1 MSAVAEVE
9 SINSPEISM
18 KRSNSI
24 SLVEN
29 PEVKDLI
36 KIPYVKELLV
46 KLDVLK
52 NGIISERKKNKEN
65 ESHIKQ
71 LESDLN
77 LKISQIKDLTEAKSD
92 LEKQLELEKKKL
104 AKKEEGFLKMAS
116 LLNSSTQNS
125 GKFYINPIKNTENS
139 EENNESEKII
149 EKKKSEKDLVKV
161 VSNEEINK
169 LKQEITR
176 LKFENETLVLKLN
189 KSMEENENKKLEFK
203 SQLNK
208 QKYKINYLEAEL
220 KNKDKEKT
228 DLEEKL
234 KQNLSKYQEFSKER
248 EHYDIL
254 IKEYKKGRDE
264 AIHQMNACLEKC
276 GKLTEENQEYKD
288 SIALHQSDA
297 TKMAEKLAEYKSML
311 MKVNLRNQ
319 MFHVIKIGLIS
330 NIDIDIYF
338 GQDKDGNYVMRID
351 EKDSVELI
359 NILDVDYIK
368 QVDKTNKNK
377 VQISYM
383 SQSKR
388 IRFNVIVDDYVI
400 DQFIEAYSNFY
411 SESVKVQNKI
421 AY

>member
-1 MSAVAEVE
+1 MSVETEEE
-9 SINSPEISM
+9 SINSPEIPT

-24 SLVEN
+24 SLTDN

-52 NGIISERKKNKEN
+52 NGIINERKKNKEN
-65 ESHIKQ
+65 ESQIKQ
-71 LESDLN
+71 LESELN
-77 LKISQIKDLTEAKSD
+77 SKASQIKDLTEAKSD
-92 LEKQLELEKKKL
+92 LEKQLEIEKKKL
-104 AKKEEGFLKMAS
+104 AKKEEGFLRMAS
-116 LLNSSTQNS
+116 LLNSSSQNS
-125 GKFYINPIKNTENS
+125 GKFCVNPSKSLENG
-139 EENNESEKII
+139 EEIDENEKKI
-149 EKKKSEKDLVKV
+149 EKKKSEKELP
-161 VSNEEINK
+161 SITNEEMLK
-169 LKQEITR
+169 LKEEITR
-176 LKFENETLVLKLN
+176 LKFENETIILKLN
-189 KSMEENENKKLEFK
+189 KSLEEYENKKLEFK
-203 SQLNK
+203 TLIK
-208 QKYKINYLEAEL
+208 EQKDKIKSLEEEII
-220 KNKDKEKT
+220 KKDKEKQ

-234 KQNLSKYQEFSKER
+234 KLNLTKYQEFSKER

-254 IKEYKKGRDE
+254 IKDYKKSRDE

-288 SIALHQSDA
+288 NIALHQSDA
-297 TKMAEKLAEYKSML
+297 VKMAEKLAEYKNML
-311 MKVNLRNQ
+311 IKINLRNQ
-319 MFHVIKIGLIS
+319 MFHVIKVGLLS

-351 EKDSVELI
+351 EKDNVELI

-368 QVDKTNKNK
+368 QVDKNNKNK

-383 SQSKR
+383 SKSKR
-388 IRFNVIVDDYVI
+388 IRTNVIVDDYVI
-400 DQFIEAYSNFY
+400 EQFIEAYRNFY

>member
-1 MSAVAEVE
+1 MSAAAEVE
-9 SINSPEISM
+9 SINSPEIPM

-149 EKKKSEKDLVKV
+149 EKKKSEKDLVKI

-208 QKYKINYLEAEL
+208 QKYKINYLKAEL

-319 MFHVIKIGLIS
+319 MFHVIKVGLIS

>member
-1 MSAVAEVE
+1 
-9 SINSPEISM
+9 
-18 KRSNSI
+18 
-24 SLVEN
+24 
-29 PEVKDLI
+29 
-36 KIPYVKELLV
+36 
-46 KLDVLK
+46 
-52 NGIISERKKNKEN
+52 
-65 ESHIKQ
+65 
-71 LESDLN
+71 
-77 LKISQIKDLTEAKSD
+77 
-92 LEKQLELEKKKL
+92 
-104 AKKEEGFLKMAS
+104 
-116 LLNSSTQNS
+116 
-125 GKFYINPIKNTENS
+125 
-139 EENNESEKII
+139 
-149 EKKKSEKDLVKV
+149 
-161 VSNEEINK
+161 
-169 LKQEITR
+169 
-176 LKFENETLVLKLN
+176 
-189 KSMEENENKKLEFK
+189 MEENENKKLEFK

-368 QVDKTNKNK
+368 QVDKANKNK
-377 VQISYM
+377 VQIS
-383 SQSKR
+383 
-388 IRFNVIVDDYVI
+388 
-400 DQFIEAYSNFY
+400 
-411 SESVKVQNKI
+411 
-421 AY
+421 

>member
-1 MSAVAEVE
+1 MSAAAEVE
-9 SINSPEISM
+9 SFNSPEIPM

-149 EKKKSEKDLVKV
+149 EKKKSEKDLVKI

>member
-1 MSAVAEVE
+1 MSIETEVE
-9 SINSPEISM
+9 SINSPEIPM

-24 SLVEN
+24 SLNDN

-52 NGIISERKKNKEN
+52 NGIINERKKNKEN
-65 ESHIKQ
+65 ESQIKQ
-71 LESDLN
+71 LESELN
-77 LKISQIKDLTEAKSD
+77 SKSSQIKDLTEAKSD
-92 LEKQLELEKKKL
+92 LEKQLEIEKKKL
-104 AKKEEGFLKMAS
+104 AKKEEGFLRMAS
-116 LLNSSTQNS
+116 LLNSSSQNS
-125 GKFYINPIKNTENS
+125 GKFCVNPSKSLENV
-139 EENNESEKII
+139 EEIDESEKKI
-149 EKKKSEKDLVKV
+149 EKKKSEKELPLIT
-161 VSNEEINK
+161 NEEMLK
-169 LKQEITR
+169 LKEEITR
-176 LKFENETLVLKLN
+176 LKFENETIILKLN
-189 KSMEENENKKLEFK
+189 KSLEEYENKKLEFK
-203 SQLNK
+203 TLIK
-208 QKYKINYLEAEL
+208 EQKDKIKSLEEEII
-220 KNKDKEKT
+220 KKDKEKQ

-234 KQNLSKYQEFSKER
+234 KLNLTKYQEFSKER

-254 IKEYKKGRDE
+254 IKDYKKSRDE

-288 SIALHQSDA
+288 NIALHQSDA
-297 TKMAEKLAEYKSML
+297 VKMAEKLAEYKNML
-311 MKVNLRNQ
+311 IKINLRNQ
-319 MFHVIKIGLIS
+319 MFHVIKVGLLS

-351 EKDSVELI
+351 EKDNVELI

-368 QVDKTNKNK
+368 QVDKNNKNK

-383 SQSKR
+383 SKSKR
-388 IRFNVIVDDYVI
+388 IRTNVIVDDYVI
-400 DQFIEAYSNFY
+400 EQFIEAYRNFY

>member
-1 MSAVAEVE
+1 MSVETEEE
-9 SINSPEISM
+9 SINSPEIPM

-24 SLVEN
+24 SLIDN

-52 NGIISERKKNKEN
+52 NGIINERKKNKEN
-65 ESHIKQ
+65 ESQIKQ
-71 LESDLN
+71 LESELN
-77 LKISQIKDLTEAKSD
+77 SKASQIKELTEAKSD
-92 LEKQLELEKKKL
+92 LEKQLEIEKKKL
-104 AKKEEGFLKMAS
+104 AKKEEGFLRMAS
-116 LLNSSTQNS
+116 LLNSSSQNS
-125 GKFYINPIKNTENS
+125 GKFCVNPSKSLENG
-139 EENNESEKII
+139 EEIDENEKKI
-149 EKKKSEKDLVKV
+149 EKKKSEKELP
-161 VSNEEINK
+161 SITNEEMLK
-169 LKQEITR
+169 LKEEITR
-176 LKFENETLVLKLN
+176 LKFENETIILKLN
-189 KSMEENENKKLEFK
+189 KSLEEYENKKLEFK
-203 SQLNK
+203 TLIK
-208 QKYKINYLEAEL
+208 EQKDKIKSLEEEII
-220 KNKDKEKT
+220 KKDKEKQ

-234 KQNLSKYQEFSKER
+234 KLNLTKYQEFSKER

-254 IKEYKKGRDE
+254 IKDYKKSRDE

-288 SIALHQSDA
+288 NIALHQSDA
-297 TKMAEKLAEYKSML
+297 VKMAEKLAEYKNML
-311 MKVNLRNQ
+311 IKINLRNQ
-319 MFHVIKIGLIS
+319 MFHVIKVGLLS

-351 EKDSVELI
+351 EKDNVELI

-368 QVDKTNKNK
+368 QVDKNNKNK

-383 SQSKR
+383 SKSKR
-388 IRFNVIVDDYVI
+388 IRTNVIVDDYVI
-400 DQFIEAYSNFY
+400 EQFIEAYRNFY

>member
-1 MSAVAEVE
+1 MSVETEVE
-9 SINSPEISM
+9 SINSPEIPM

-24 SLVEN
+24 SLNDN

-52 NGIISERKKNKEN
+52 NGIINERKKNKEN
-65 ESHIKQ
+65 ESQIKQ
-71 LESDLN
+71 LESELN
-77 LKISQIKDLTEAKSD
+77 SKSSQIKDLTEAKSD
-92 LEKQLELEKKKL
+92 LEKQLEIEKKKL
-104 AKKEEGFLKMAS
+104 AKKEEGFLRMAS
-116 LLNSSTQNS
+116 LLNSSSQNS
-125 GKFYINPIKNTENS
+125 GKFCVNPSKSLENG
-139 EENNESEKII
+139 EEIDESEKKI
-149 EKKKSEKDLVKV
+149 EKKKSEKELPLIT
-161 VSNEEINK
+161 NEEMLK
-169 LKQEITR
+169 LKEEITR
-176 LKFENETLVLKLN
+176 LKFENETIILKLN
-189 KSMEENENKKLEFK
+189 KSLEEYENKKLEFK
-203 SQLNK
+203 SLIK
-208 QKYKINYLEAEL
+208 EQKDKIKSLEEEII
-220 KNKDKEKT
+220 KKDKEKL

-234 KQNLSKYQEFSKER
+234 KLNLSKYQEFSKER

-254 IKEYKKGRDE
+254 IKDYKKSRDE

-288 SIALHQSDA
+288 NIALHQSDA
-297 TKMAEKLAEYKSML
+297 VKMAEKLAEYKNML
-311 MKVNLRNQ
+311 IKINLRNQ
-319 MFHVIKIGLIS
+319 MFHVIKVGLLS

-351 EKDSVELI
+351 EKDNVELI

-368 QVDKTNKNK
+368 QVDKNNKNK

-383 SQSKR
+383 SKSKR
-388 IRFNVIVDDYVI
+388 IRTNVIVDDYVI
-400 DQFIEAYSNFY
+400 EQFIEAYRNFY

>member
-1 MSAVAEVE
+1 MSAAAEVE
-9 SINSPEISM
+9 SINSPEIPM

-71 LESDLN
+71 LESDLY

-149 EKKKSEKDLVKV
+149 EKKKSEKDLVKI

-368 QVDKTNKNK
+368 QVDKSNKNK

>member
-1 MSAVAEVE
+1 MSAAAEVE
-9 SINSPEISM
+9 SINSPEIPM

>member
-1 MSAVAEVE
+1 MYIGYS
-9 SINSPEISM
+9 SFLNT

-24 SLVEN
+24 SLTDN

-52 NGIISERKKNKEN
+52 NGIINERQKNKEN
-65 ESHIKQ
+65 ESQIKQ
-71 LESDLN
+71 LESELN
-77 LKISQIKDLTEAKSD
+77 SKASQIKDLTEAKSD
-92 LEKQLELEKKKL
+92 LEKQLEIEKKKL
-104 AKKEEGFLKMAS
+104 AKKEEGFLRMAS
-116 LLNSSTQNS
+116 LLNSSSQNS
-125 GKFYINPIKNTENS
+125 GKFCVNPSKSLENG
-139 EENNESEKII
+139 EEIDENEKKI
-149 EKKKSEKDLVKV
+149 EKKKSEKELP
-161 VSNEEINK
+161 SITNEEMLK
-169 LKQEITR
+169 LKEEITR
-176 LKFENETLVLKLN
+176 LKFENETIILKLN
-189 KSMEENENKKLEFK
+189 KSLEEYENKKLEFK
-203 SQLNK
+203 TLIK
-208 QKYKINYLEAEL
+208 EQKDKIKSLEEEII
-220 KNKDKEKT
+220 KKDKEKQ

-234 KQNLSKYQEFSKER
+234 KLNLTKYQEFSKER

-254 IKEYKKGRDE
+254 IKDYKKSRDE

-288 SIALHQSDA
+288 NIALHQSDA
-297 TKMAEKLAEYKSML
+297 VKMAEKLAEYKNML
-311 MKVNLRNQ
+311 IKINLRNQ
-319 MFHVIKIGLIS
+319 MFHVIKVGLLS

-351 EKDSVELI
+351 EKDNVELI

-368 QVDKTNKNK
+368 QVDKNNKNK

-383 SQSKR
+383 SKSKR
-388 IRFNVIVDDYVI
+388 IRTNVIVDDYVI
-400 DQFIEAYSNFY
+400 EQFIEAYRNFY

>member
-1 MSAVAEVE
+1 MSAAAEVE
-9 SINSPEISM
+9 SINSPEIPM

-400 DQFIEAYSNFY
+400 DQFVEAYSNFY

>member
-1 MSAVAEVE
+1 MSVETEVE
-9 SINSPEISM
+9 SINSPEIPM

-24 SLVEN
+24 SLNDN

-52 NGIISERKKNKEN
+52 NGIINERKKNKEN
-65 ESHIKQ
+65 ESQIKQ
-71 LESDLN
+71 LESELN
-77 LKISQIKDLTEAKSD
+77 SKSSQIKDLTEAKSD
-92 LEKQLELEKKKL
+92 LEKQLEIEKKKL
-104 AKKEEGFLKMAS
+104 AKKEEGFLRMAS
-116 LLNSSTQNS
+116 LLNSSSQNS
-125 GKFYINPIKNTENS
+125 GKFCVNPSKSLENV
-139 EENNESEKII
+139 EEIDESEKKI
-149 EKKKSEKDLVKV
+149 EKKKSEKELPLIT
-161 VSNEEINK
+161 NEEMLK
-169 LKQEITR
+169 LKEEITR
-176 LKFENETLVLKLN
+176 LKFENETIILKLN
-189 KSMEENENKKLEFK
+189 KSLEEYENKKLEFK
-203 SQLNK
+203 SLIK
-208 QKYKINYLEAEL
+208 EQKDKIKSLEEEII
-220 KNKDKEKT
+220 KKDKEKL

-234 KQNLSKYQEFSKER
+234 KLNLSKYQEFSKER

-254 IKEYKKGRDE
+254 IKDYKKSRDE

-288 SIALHQSDA
+288 NIALHQSDA
-297 TKMAEKLAEYKSML
+297 VKMAEKLAEYKNML
-311 MKVNLRNQ
+311 IKINLRNQ
-319 MFHVIKIGLIS
+319 MFHVIKVGLLS

-351 EKDSVELI
+351 EKDNVELI

-368 QVDKTNKNK
+368 QVDKNNKNK

-383 SQSKR
+383 SKSKR
-388 IRFNVIVDDYVI
+388 IRTNVIVDDYVI
-400 DQFIEAYSNFY
+400 EQFIEAYRNFY

>member
-1 MSAVAEVE
+1 MSAAAEVE
-9 SINSPEISM
+9 SINSPEIPM

-149 EKKKSEKDLVKV
+149 EKKKSEKDLVKI

>member
-1 MSAVAEVE
+1 MSAAAEVE
-9 SINSPEISM
+9 SINSPEIPM

-71 LESDLN
+71 LESDLY

-368 QVDKTNKNK
+368 QVDKSNKNK

>member
-1 MSAVAEVE
+1 M
-9 SINSPEISM
+9 
-18 KRSNSI
+18 
-24 SLVEN
+24 
-29 PEVKDLI
+29 
-36 KIPYVKELLV
+36 
-46 KLDVLK
+46 
-52 NGIISERKKNKEN
+52 
-65 ESHIKQ
+65 
-71 LESDLN
+71 
-77 LKISQIKDLTEAKSD
+77 
-92 LEKQLELEKKKL
+92 
-104 AKKEEGFLKMAS
+104 
-116 LLNSSTQNS
+116 
-125 GKFYINPIKNTENS
+125 
-139 EENNESEKII
+139 
-149 EKKKSEKDLVKV
+149 
-161 VSNEEINK
+161 
-169 LKQEITR
+169 
-176 LKFENETLVLKLN
+176 
-189 KSMEENENKKLEFK
+189 
-203 SQLNK
+203 
-208 QKYKINYLEAEL
+208 

-264 AIHQMNACLEKC
+264 AIYQMNACLEKC

-319 MFHVIKIGLIS
+319 MFHVIKVGLIS

-338 GQDKDGNYVMRID
+338 GQDGNYVMRID

-368 QVDKTNKNK
+368 QVDKSNKNK

>member
-1 MSAVAEVE
+1 MFAAAEVE
-9 SINSPEISM
+9 SINSPEIPM

>member
-1 MSAVAEVE
+1 MSAAAEVE
-9 SINSPEISM
+9 SINSPEIPM

-29 PEVKDLI
+29 QEVKDLI